1 MKHYLDLVPISAK
14 VHRKQSRMSV
24 FCIVLAVFLVTTIFG
39 MTDMFVRSQIIKT
52 HAETG
57 NWHIALRNISDED
70 AGVIAARSDI
80 EAVVAY
86 DVLNYRGDQ
95 GYTLNGT
102 ETLICGSDEGLF
114 TQILSDIIAEG
125 NFPQNDNEAM
135 LSVNAKEMIGLSIG
149 DQIAVNLPLLAET
162 VKFHPAKLPISRK
175 TPRFQ

>member
-1 MKHYLDLVPISAK
+1 MKHYLDLVPIFCKSPSQAK
-14 VHRKQSRMSV
+14 PDVH
-24 FCIVLAVFLVTTIFG
+24 FLYRTGGVSGDDHFG
-39 MTDMFVRSQIIKT
+39 MADMFVRSQIIKT
-52 HAETG
+52 QAETG

-70 AGVIAARSDI
+70 AAIIAARSDI

-86 DVLNYRGDQ
+86 DVLNFRGDQ

-135 LSVNAKEMIGLSIG
+135 VSVNAKEMIGLSIG
-149 DQIAVNLPLLAET
+149 DQIAVNLPDGTELAFTISGFVENT
-162 VKFHPAKLPISRK
+162 AKSYE
-175 TPRFQ
+175 Q